1 MFVIYFKIYIE
12 YNRITYLKEDVDLF
26 KFSVEGELSCKIEG
40 NGKFNAKKGAMVAYI
55 GNFKF
60 DKMLLGPDNGEGVM
74 GSLLGM
80 AKRKL
85 TGENIQL
92 MTVEGSGTIYLAQ
105 NAYHVSIFEL
115 EPGDCLSVESEN
127 LLAFPTDIK
136 YDVRFI
142 GSGVLSQKGLAT
154 TILSNT
160 SNTNQQVA
168 VITDGNPI
176 MLEAP
181 CVVDPDAV
189 VAWTSSPNGG
199 GDPRVSTNNFSWKT
213 AIGQTSGESYQFEFN
228 EKNQMV
234 LVQPSERLSGLKI
247 GVD

>member
-1 MFVIYFKIYIE
+1 MGKTTRERETVE
-12 YNRITYLKEDVDLF
+12 LF
-26 KFSVEGELSCKIEG
+26 KFNVEEELSCKIEG
-40 NGKFNAKKGAMVAYI
+40 SGKFYAKKGAMIAFK

-60 DKMLLGPDNGEGVM
+60 DKMLLGPDNGGGVM
-74 GSLLGM
+74 GSLLGL

-85 TGENIQL
+85 TGEDIQL
-92 MTVEGSGTIYLAQ
+92 MTVEGSGIIYLAK
-105 NAYHVSIFEL
+105 NAYHISVFEL

-127 LLAFPTDIK
+127 LLAFPIDLK

-154 TILSNT
+154 TVLSNI
-160 SNTNQQVA
+160 SNIPQQVA
-168 VITDGNPI
+168 VMTDGNPL

-189 VAWTSSPNGG
+189 VAWTSGPNGG
-199 GDPRVSTNNFSWKT
+199 GDPSVAMNNFSWKT
-213 AIGQTSGESYQFEFN
+213 VIGQTSGESYQFQFN
-228 EKNQMV
+228 QSNQMV

-247 GVD
+247 SVD

>member
-1 MFVIYFKIYIE
+1 M
-12 YNRITYLKEDVDLF
+12 F
-26 KFSVEGELSCKIEG
+26 KFNVEEELSCKIEG
-40 NGKFNAKKGAMVAYI
+40 TGQFIAKKGAMVAFK

-60 DKMLLGPDNGEGVM
+60 DKMLLGPDNGGRVM
-74 GSLLGM
+74 GSLLGL

-85 TGENIQL
+85 TGEDIQL
-92 MTVEGSGTIYLAQ
+92 MTVEGSGIIYLAK
-105 NAYHVSIFEL
+105 NAYHVSVFEL

-127 LLAFPTDIK
+127 LLAFPMDLK

-154 TILSNT
+154 TILSNI
-160 SNTNQQVA
+160 SNQPQQVA
-168 VITDGNPI
+168 VMTDGNPL

-189 VAWTSSPNGG
+189 VAWTSGPNGG
-199 GDPRVSTNNFSWKT
+199 GDPSVAMNNFSWKT
-213 AIGQTSGESYQFEFN
+213 AIGQTSGESYQFQFN
-228 EKNQMV
+228 QSNQMV

-247 GVD
+247 SMD

>member
-1 MFVIYFKIYIE
+1 M
-12 YNRITYLKEDVDLF
+12 F
-26 KFSVEGELSCKIEG
+26 KFDVEEELCCKIEG
-40 NGKFNAKKGAMVAYI
+40 SGKFIAKKGAMVAFK

-60 DKMLLGPDNGEGVM
+60 DKMLLGPNNGGGAM
-74 GSLLGM
+74 NALLGLV
-80 AKRKL
+80 KRQL
-85 TGENIQL
+85 TGENVQL
-92 MTVEGSGTIYLAQ
+92 MTVEGSGIIYLAK
-105 NAYHVSIFEL
+105 NAYHVSVFQL

-127 LLAFPTDIK
+127 LLAFPINIH

-154 TILSNT
+154 TVLHNT
-160 SNTNQQVA
+160 SNQLQQVA
-168 VITDGNPI
+168 VMTDGNPL

-199 GDPRVSTNNFSWKT
+199 GDPSVAMNNFSWKT
-213 AIGQTSGESYQFEFN
+213 AIGQTSGESYQFQFN
-228 EKNQMV
+228 QSNQMV

-247 GVD
+247 SVD

>member
-1 MFVIYFKIYIE
+1 MVKFVEICKKGVVI
-12 YNRITYLKEDVDLF
+12 VF
-26 KFSVEGELSCKIEG
+26 KFNIEDELFCKVEG
-40 NGKFNAKKGAMVAYI
+40 NGRFYAKKGAMVAFK

-60 DKMLLGPDNGEGVM
+60 DKMLLGPDNGGGVM
-74 GSLLGM
+74 GSLLGL

-85 TGENIQL
+85 TGENIEL
-92 MTVEGSGTIYLAQ
+92 MTVEGSGSIYLAR
-105 NAYHVSIFEL
+105 NAYHVSVFEL

-127 LLAFPTDIK
+127 LLAFPTDLQ

-154 TILSNT
+154 TVLHNHSNLP
-160 SNTNQQVA
+160 QQVA
-168 VITDGNPI
+168 VITDGNPL

-189 VAWTSSPNGG
+189 VAWTSGPNGG
-199 GDPRVSTNNFSWKT
+199 GDPSVALNNFSWKT
-213 AIGQTSGESYQFEFN
+213 AIGQTSGESYQFQFN
-228 EKNQMV
+228 QPGQMV

-247 GVD
+247 SID

>member
-1 MFVIYFKIYIE
+1 MFTFNIE
-12 YNRITYLKEDVDLF
+12 DELF
-26 KFSVEGELSCKIEG
+26 CKVEGT
-40 NGKFNAKKGAMVAYI
+40 GKFYAKKGAMVAYK

-60 DKMLLGPDNGEGVM
+60 DKMLLGPNNGGGVM

-92 MTVEGSGTIYLAQ
+92 MTVEGSGIIYFAT
-105 NAYHVSIFEL
+105 NAYHISVFSL

-127 LLAFPTDIK
+127 LLAFPIDLK
-136 YDVRFI
+136 YDVRFV

-154 TILSNT
+154 TVLSNL
-160 SNTNQQVA
+160 SNQIQQVA
-168 VITDGNPI
+168 VMSDGNPL

-181 CVVDPDAV
+181 CVVDPDAL
-189 VAWTSSPNGG
+189 VAWTSDPHGG
-199 GDPRVSTNNFSWKT
+199 GDPSVTTNNFSWKT
-213 AIGQTSGESYQFEFN
+213 AIGQTSGESYQFQFN
-228 EKNQMV
+228 QPNQMV

-247 GVD
+247 SVD

>member
-1 MFVIYFKIYIE
+1 M
-12 YNRITYLKEDVDLF
+12 F
-26 KFSVEGELSCKIEG
+26 KFNVEEELSCKIEG
-40 NGKFNAKKGAMVAYI
+40 SGKFYAKKGAMVAFK

-60 DKMLLGPDNGEGVM
+60 DKMLLGPDNGGGVM
-74 GSLLGM
+74 GSLLGL

-85 TGENIQL
+85 TGENIEL
-92 MTVEGSGTIYLAQ
+92 MTVEGSGIIYLAR
-105 NAYHVSIFEL
+105 NAYHVAVFEL

-127 LLAFPTDIK
+127 LLAFPIDLK

-154 TILSNT
+154 TLLSNT
-160 SNTNQQVA
+160 SNLPQQVA
-168 VITDGNPI
+168 VITDGNPL

-189 VAWTSSPNGG
+189 VAWTSGPNGG
-199 GDPRVSTNNFSWKT
+199 GDPSVAMNNFSWKT
-213 AIGQTSGESYQFEFN
+213 AIGQTSGESYQFQFN
-228 EKNQMV
+228 QANQMV

-247 GVD
+247 SVD